1 MVFQHGKARQVTH
14 WSMTAVIASQGVPWL
29 FACSEWLGFQFGFQ
43 FGFQLE
49 LPSFWIRFNHLILP
63 KISNVCTTEG
73 VAWTKVPIPMNGA
86 TWHMWKRRLPPI
98 LENLTFQDCHFY
110 RDSIKHPARGFWRC
124 HPKDRLHRFTEGF
137 GRSLWG
143 WLVHF
148 AKLLHYKWHQMTTWS
163 LLKNLEF
170 LHGDQPPHRED
181 TCASPYKV
189 ENYTVPRS

>member
-1 MVFQHGKARQVTH
+1 MVFQHGKARQVTQ

-29 FACSEWLGFQFGFQ
+29 FACSEWLGFQ

-98 LENLTFQDCHFY
+98 LENLTCQDCHFY
-110 RDSIKHPARGFWRC
+110 RDSIILERFLGFVSRNGGSKHPARGFWRC

-143 WLVHF
+143 WLGPILCS
-148 AKLLHYKWHQMTTWS
+148 AASLEMTTWW
-163 LLKNLEF
+163 
-170 LHGDQPPHRED
+170 PPG
-181 TCASPYKV
+181 A
-189 ENYTVPRS
+189 